1 MEERIVD
8 REARMFFVVR
18 REVDRLI
25 VSFFSGFERVWFSL
39 FGLILIFVHVLRT
52 EKVLLSRKKILIQ
65 ILKGHR
71 QKCPLS
77 NNSTIPER
85 IVSHKWVTHSSDAIT
100 II

>member
-39 FGLILIFVHVLRT
+39 FAATAGWVWRT
-52 EKVLLSRKKILIQ
+52 FLFELELLPGTIQ
-65 ILKGHR
+65 GNI
-71 QKCPLS
+71 
-77 NNSTIPER
+77 
-85 IVSHKWVTHSSDAIT
+85 
-100 II
+100 